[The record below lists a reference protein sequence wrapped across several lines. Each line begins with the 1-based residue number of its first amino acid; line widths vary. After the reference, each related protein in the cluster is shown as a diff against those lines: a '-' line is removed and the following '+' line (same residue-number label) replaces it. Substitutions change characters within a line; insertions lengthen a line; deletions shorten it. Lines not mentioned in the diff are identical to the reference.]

1 MKTMQI
7 RYLPAAQ
14 DDLLEILEYIMK
26 DSPLAAMEFIEQI
39 DTTVGQLGTFPR
51 IGVVPKDP
59 RLERLCYRML
69 VIQSYLVFYVIHEE
83 AIEVRRIIH
92 GKRKYSFLL

>member
-1 MKTMQI
+1 MQI

-26 DSPLAAMEFIEQI
+26 DSPRAAMEFIEHI
-39 DTTVGQLGTFPR
+39 DATVGQLGTFLR

-59 RLERLCYRML
+59 RLERLGYRML